1 MTTEMI
7 TLKLEDKFLTDID
20 CIVEREGYQNRTEFI
35 RNALRE
41 KVEEVR
47 LRDAM
52 KEIAHLKGASKKK
65 TTEEEYERIRERA
78 FEELDKRL
86 R

>member
-7 TLKLEDKFLTDID
+7 TLKLDDTFLKEID
-20 CIVEREGYQNRTEFI
+20 SVVGKQGYHNRTEFI

-41 KVEEVR
+41 KVEETK
-47 LRDAM
+47 LKEAM
-52 KEIAHLKGASKKK
+52 MEIAHLKGASKKK
-65 TTEEEYERIRERA
+65 TSDEQLEKIRKNV
-78 FEELDKRL
+78 FEELDKRV